1 VLTLAGGALADPAM
15 QIGGIFRRIDFFT
28 EYPYALPTFISGIF
42 GASAAILCALFV
54 KEVGLVLS
62 QIVTNTDIA
71 SRH

>member
-1 VLTLAGGALADPAM
+1 M